1 MKRQTFNVLFFI
13 RKTRTVKSG
22 ETPIMLRI
30 TIQGQLAEMQLKRTV
45 KPELWSQAKERCTGK
60 DSKSV
65 EVNRYL
71 ESVKLRLYEIHRTLE
86 NENKLINPMEI
97 KRRFLGL
104 DEKHKMFFEV
114 FQEHNDK
121 CRELIGK
128 DYAKVTISRFDTC
141 LKYFKEMLLKQ
152 YHLKDI
158 PMKEINNAIIQD
170 YIHFLKSKKNLQENT
185 VIRYMKVVKK
195 ITNMALA
202 NDWID
207 KNPFM
212 NIHFHEQEVHKE
224 FLTKEELEI
233 LRTKVFNVPRLE
245 LVRNQGNVWI
255 RKSRQK
261 TKVMCNI
268 PLLDILLAILDK
280 YRGYPL
286 CEKKGTLLPVPCNQ
300 KTNSYLKEIADF
312 CGIKKNLTTH
322 TGRHT
327 FSTVVALAN
336 NVSLENVAKM
346 LGHTNTKMTQRYA
359 KVLDQSILRDM
370 QNVRESFSTKTT

>member
-45 KPELWSQAKERCTGK
+45 KPELWSQTKERCTGK

-86 NENKLINPMEI
+86 DEHKLINPMEI

-195 ITNMALA
+195 ITNMAIA

-245 LVRNQGNVWI
+245 LVR
-255 RKSRQK
+255 
-261 TKVMCNI
+261 
-268 PLLDILLAILDK
+268 DI
-280 YRGYPL
+280 
-286 CEKKGTLLPVPCNQ
+286 
-300 KTNSYLKEIADF
+300 F
-312 CGIKKNLTTH
+312 
-322 TGRHT
+322 
-327 FSTVVALAN
+327 
-336 NVSLENVAKM
+336 
-346 LGHTNTKMTQRYA
+346 
-359 KVLDQSILRDM
+359 
-370 QNVRESFSTKTT
+370 